1 MTKRNPID
9 VEELRK
15 VFRIKDGNLE
25 RIDLRKSDTT
35 KWKKVKLLANTTYG
49 YCGVWFNGRRIS
61 YHAIVW
67 ILSTLH
73 DIPQGKEI
81 DHINGNKIDNRIE
94 NLRIVTRRQN
104 QQNQKR
110 HRIGKLVG
118 ASYCKIQ
125 GNWESNI
132 KIDKNKIFLG
142 CYKTEQEAHEAYKI
156 ACKYIA
162 KYTDNDSFR
171 ELVKKEM
178 EGKV

>member
-1 MTKRNPID
+1 MPKRKPID

-104 QQNQKR
+104 QQNQKK
-110 HRIGKLVG
+110 HRAGRLVG
-118 ASYCKIQ
+118 ASYRKGHDDWQSHIV
-125 GNWESNI
+125 
-132 KIDKNKIFLG
+132 IDKNKIFLG

-171 ELVKKEM
+171 ELIKKEM
-178 EGKV
+178 EK